1 MLLILLLL
9 PCLESCPCTLRMEAG
24 GYSRLP
30 HSAGWCSSIA
40 VHILVWALVN
50 LSEGF
55 HGFLQFLQPIAS
67 ALPQLGSNP

>member
-1 MLLILLLL
+1 
-9 PCLESCPCTLRMEAG
+9 MEAG
-24 GYSRLP
+24 GYSRLS
-30 HSAGWCSSIA
+30 HSAGLCSSIS

-55 HGFLQFLQPIAS
+55 HGFLQFLRPIAS